1 MTDVPLPAEVKLA
14 LRLPGDLHKRLQN
27 LAEIDRRSLNSEII
41 VMLYAILPIVEARAE
56 ADRLLRRY
64 GEDANDE
71 PST

>member
-14 LRLPGDLHKRLQN
+14 LRLPGDLRKRLQN

-41 VMLYAILPIVEARAE
+41 VMLYAILPIVEARVE

-64 GEDANDE
+64 GEDANDR